1 MNTFHRF
8 LVAGGLVLSVFYVG
22 NAMAEQI
29 ATGQQPPQYYGQQ
42 PYGQQ
47 PYAQPP
53 KQKTYNEIIKA
64 KAVNGAINASPASLL
79 EMPKAIINNMNAEN
93 SNFVFGVVGGV
104 LEGGLHAGTR
114 IVTGAV
120 DLVTFM
126 IPTKPITQPLYIW
139 DDFDETNTYGQV
151 FRLDQ
156 NGNASH
162 FEMPGNSNA
171 VQMKRS
177 R

>member
-8 LVAGGLVLSVFYVG
+8 LVAGGLVLSVLYAG

-29 ATGQQPPQYYGQQ
+29 TTGQPTQQY
-42 PYGQQ
+42 YGQQ
-47 PYAQPP
+47 PYAQPQLQQP
-53 KQKTYNEIIKA
+53 KTYSQIIQA

-79 EMPKAIINNMNAEN
+79 EIPKAIINDINAKD
-93 SNFVFGVVGGV
+93 SNFVFGVVGGA
-104 LEGGLHAGTR
+104 LEGSLQAMTR
-114 IVTGAV
+114 MATGAV

-126 IPTKPITQPLYIW
+126 VPTKPITQPQYIW
-139 DDFDETNTYGQV
+139 DDFDETNTYGHV

-162 FEMPGNSNA
+162 FEMPGNTST
-171 VQMKRS
+171 VQVKRH
-177 R
+177 

>member
-8 LVAGGLVLSVFYVG
+8 LVTGGLVLSVFAS
-22 NAMAEQI
+22 NALAEPVT
-29 ATGQQPPQYYGQQ
+29 TGQPPQYYGQQ
-42 PYGQQ
+42 PYTQPQQ
-47 PYAQPP
+47 
-53 KQKTYNEIIKA
+53 QKTYTQIIQA
-64 KAVNGAINASPASLL
+64 KAVSGAINASPASLL

-104 LEGGLHAGTR
+104 LEGGLQAGTR

-126 IPTKPITQPLYIW
+126 VPTKPITQPLYVW
-139 DDFDETNTYGQV
+139 DDFDETNTYGPV
-151 FRLDQ
+151 FRLDE
-156 NGNASH
+156 NGNTSH
-162 FEMPGNSNA
+162 FEMPDKSTS
-171 VQMKRS
+171 VKMKRG